1 MMVRLSSVRFYKAVV
16 TVQTLEPYVCWLT
29 NFVFFLQIVDL
40 NVLVSGNNAQFLG
53 FVVKMLSAESG
64 LFLSRGNTMLEIGF
78 LEIIGRGSVMEFNI
92 SLAFTG
98 RVHFMLFVLPWQI
111 SAFALRAPLFS

>member
-1 MMVRLSSVRFYKAVV
+1 MVRLSSVRFCKAVV

-64 LFLSRGNTMLEIGF
+64 LFLSRGF

>member
-1 MMVRLSSVRFYKAVV
+1 
-16 TVQTLEPYVCWLT
+16 
-29 NFVFFLQIVDL
+29 
-40 NVLVSGNNAQFLG
+40 
-53 FVVKMLSAESG
+53 
-64 LFLSRGNTMLEIGF
+64 MLEMGF
-78 LEIIGRGSVMEFNI
+78 LEIIGRGSVMEFSI